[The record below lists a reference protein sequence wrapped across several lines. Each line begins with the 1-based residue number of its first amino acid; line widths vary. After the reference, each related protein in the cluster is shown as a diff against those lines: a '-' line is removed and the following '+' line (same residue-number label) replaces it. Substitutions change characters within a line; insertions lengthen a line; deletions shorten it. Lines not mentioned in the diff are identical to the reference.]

1 MIKTHK
7 ITLRPDLE
15 QIAWFYQQC
24 GYAKFA
30 YNSALSDFKSALSA
44 NNFLSKN
51 RLAHRFN
58 QRKKDFDW
66 TAAQD
71 QRAAKYAIDNLGRA
85 IENWKAKRAKFPK
98 LKKRG
103 CKHSF
108 TTDEQSVRMEGKR
121 IKLPKIGWVK
131 TFQELR
137 FVGKIV
143 AVSISRTAHRWFAS
157 ISVEIQPA
165 IRCCPA
171 PSESMDWFTSTTEV
185 GTPNEI
191 ERSIYPTIGIDVG
204 ISTLATLDT
213 GKKYENPKALNCY
226 ERKLARE
233 QRKLSRKVFSSKNW
247 YKQKR
252 VVERLHYRIAC
263 IRKDAHHQAT
273 TDILKCVSRIGI
285 ETLQVRNLLKNRKL
299 AKVLSDAALGGFL
312 EKLKT
317 KAKTLGIAIVQAD
330 SFFASSKTCSHCG
343 EKKENLRLS
352 DRQYHC
358 RNCGTSIDRDINP
371 ALNLKH
377 VAVGQTETRN
387 ACGVQVSPRFEARET
402 ESRIPLL

>member
-7 ITLRPDLE
+7 ITLSPDRD

-30 YNSALSDFKSALSA
+30 YNSGLSNFRAELHAGK
-44 NNFLSKN
+44 FLSKN
-51 RLAHRFN
+51 RLASRFN

-66 TAAQD
+66 TESQD

-98 LKKRG
+98 LKRRG

-108 TTDEQSVRMEGKR
+108 TTDEQSVRLEGKR

-131 TFQELR
+131 TFEKLR
-137 FVGKIV
+137 FRGKIISV
-143 AVSISRTAHRWFAS
+143 TISRTAHRWFAS
-157 ISVEIQPA
+157 ISVEVEPP
-165 IRCCPA
+165 IRRCPA
-171 PSESMDWFTSTTEV
+171 PSDCADWFASHTEV
-185 GTPNEI
+185 GTPQQI

-204 ISTLATLDT
+204 ISTLATLDNGT
-213 GKKYENPKALNCY
+213 KYENPKPLKRY

-233 QRKLSRKVFSSKNW
+233 QRKLSRKVFLSKNW

-252 VVERLHYRIAC
+252 KVERLHYRTAC

-273 TDILKCVSRIGI
+273 TDIVRCASRMSI
-285 ETLQVRNLLKNRKL
+285 ETLQVTNLLKNKKL
-299 AKVLSDAALGGFL
+299 AKALSDAALGGFL
-312 EKLKT
+312 EKLRT
-317 KAKTLGIAIVQAD
+317 KAKTLGIPIVQAD
-330 SFFASSKTCSHCG
+330 RFFASSKTCSHCG
-343 EKKENLRLS
+343 EKKDNLTLS

-358 RNCGTSIDRDINP
+358 SNCGTSIDRDIN
-371 ALNLKH
+371 AAINLKH
-377 VAVGQTETRN
+377 VAVGQTETKN
-387 ACGVQVSPRFEARET
+387 ACGVQVRPRFEARET
-402 ESRIPLL
+402 EARIPLL